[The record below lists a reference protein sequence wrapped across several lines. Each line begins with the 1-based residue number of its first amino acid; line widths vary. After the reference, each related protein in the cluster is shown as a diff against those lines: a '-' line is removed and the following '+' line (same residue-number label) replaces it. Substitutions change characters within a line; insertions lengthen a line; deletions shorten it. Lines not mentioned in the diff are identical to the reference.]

1 MSPFQNPPATAIP
14 PPAALFARD
23 KNCTTL
29 NQRFVFL
36 VDMIIAPAC
45 AFVNCYFYKIFR
57 HGTGADAGWCLHW
70 VYACGMISA
79 ERISYHMHISPLR
92 GDAHKFHGVPS
103 ETAHANHTINV
114 LRLWYD
120 KHKTSASACLHAAG
134 SREKLEAAV
143 KNKVNF
149 FAAQCV

>member
-79 ERISYHMHISPLR
+79 ERISYRAHIASPR
-92 GDAHKFHGVPS
+92 RCAQISWRAVGDGTCPLYHK
-103 ETAHANHTINV
+103 AWNA
-114 LRLWYD
+114 LWYNNLKMNGKRSFWIRGQVAAD
-120 KHKTSASACLHAAG
+120 CGGSKYAAG
-134 SREKLEAAV
+134 K
-143 KNKVNF
+143 
-149 FAAQCV
+149 